1 MAFKGF
7 KDFSHKQSDKLGIL
21 LVNLGTPSA
30 PTAKALRTYLAEFLS
45 DPRVVEI
52 PRLLWM
58 CILHGI
64 ILRVRPKKSAA
75 AYAEVWTE
83 QGSPLMLHSL
93 DQTQAIRDRMR
104 ADYGQHIQVE
114 LAMRYGEP
122 SVSSVLDDMLRDG
135 CRKLVV
141 LPMYP
146 QYSGSTTGSVFDAV
160 AADFT
165 GRRWLPH
172 LRYIGSYY
180 THPAYI
186 AALAKSVEQHWAEHG
201 RADKLVLSYHGVPQH
216 FLLQGD
222 PYHCQCHVTTR
233 LLAERLA
240 LAEDEYM
247 TCFQSRFGKAE
258 WLKPYLDKTMQTLP
272 EQGVKSV
279 QVICPGF
286 SADCLETLE
295 EIAGE
300 NREYFMEAGGERFE
314 YIPALNSRPEH
325 IDALMSILREE
336 AGNWLD
342 EGTFSIE
349 NDDRQAR
356 YDAHSHNKV
365 ESKS

>member
-1 MAFKGF
+1 MAFKGS

-21 LVNLGTPSA
+21 MVNLGTPEA
-30 PTAKALRTYLAEFLS
+30 PTAKALRKYLAEFLS

-52 PRLLWM
+52 PRVLWM
-58 CILHGI
+58 LILHGI
-64 ILRVRPKKSAA
+64 ILRVRPSKSAQ

-83 QGSPLMLHSL
+83 QGSPLMLHAL
-93 DQTQAIRDRMR
+93 DQADEIRERMR
-104 ADYGQHIQVE
+104 AEYGQGVQVE
-114 LAMRYGEP
+114 LAMRYGQP
-122 SVSSVLDDMLRDG
+122 SVSNVVDAMLREG

-146 QYSGSTTGSVFDAV
+146 QYSGSTTGSVFDAL

-165 GRRWLPH
+165 QRRWLPH
-172 LRYIGSYY
+172 LRYIGSYH
-180 THPAYI
+180 THPSYI
-186 AALAKSVEQHWAEHG
+186 EALAKSVEQHWEEHG

-233 LLAERLA
+233 LLITRLG
-240 LAEDEYM
+240 LTEDEYM

-258 WLKPYLDKTMQTLP
+258 WLKPYLDQTMKSLP

-300 NREYFMEAGGERFE
+300 NKEYFMESGGERFE
-314 YIPALNSRPEH
+314 YIPALNDRPEH
-325 IDALMSILREE
+325 IDALMTILREE
-336 AGNWLD
+336 AGTWLAEKGLSSEHD
-342 EGTFSIE
+342 A
-349 NDDRQAR
+349 RQLR
-356 YDAHSHNKV
+356 YDKHPYNK
-365 ESKS
+365 EK

>member
-21 LVNLGTPSA
+21 LVNLGTPEA

-64 ILRVRPKKSAA
+64 ILRVRPQKSAA

-83 QGSPLMLHSL
+83 QGSPLMLHAL

-104 ADYGQHIQVE
+104 AEYGQHIQVE
-114 LAMRYGEP
+114 LAMRYGQP
-122 SVSSVLDDMLRDG
+122 SVSGVLDDMLRDG
-135 CRKLVV
+135 CRKLIV

-186 AALAKSVEQHWAEHG
+186 EALAKSVEQHWDAHG

-233 LLAERLA
+233 LLAERLG
-240 LAEDEYM
+240 LGVEEYM

-258 WLKPYLDKTMQTLP
+258 WLKPYLDKTMQALP
-272 EQGVKSV
+272 GQGVKSV

-325 IDALMSILREE
+325 IDALISILREE
-336 AGNWLD
+336 AGTWLED
-342 EGTFSIE
+342 GAFSIE
-349 NDDRQAR
+349 NTDRQVR
-356 YDAHSHNKV
+356 YDAHSYNKL
-365 ESKS
+365 ENKS

>member
-64 ILRVRPKKSAA
+64 ILRIRPKKSAA

-104 ADYGQHIQVE
+104 AEYGQHIQVE

-146 QYSGSTTGSVFDAV
+146 QYSGSTTGSVFDAL

-186 AALAKSVEQHWAEHG
+186 EALAKSVEQHWAEHG

-233 LLAERLA
+233 LLAERLK
-240 LAEDEYM
+240 LGEEEYM

-258 WLKPYLDKTMQTLP
+258 WLKPYLDKTMQALP
-272 EQGVKSV
+272 DQGVKSV

-342 EGTFSIE
+342 EGTFSTQ
-349 NDDRQAR
+349 NDARQAR
-356 YDAHSHNKV
+356 YDEHSYNK
-365 ESKS
+365 SDSNK